1 MDLATYLNDIAAKTN
16 AWVAEDPA
24 NRWAVYPVTDVAY
37 WAEQG
42 ITTVDQ
48 FIRHSLVCEFSDAY
62 KSARG
67 FRPRY
72 DLSGYTNE
80 QIEEM
85 IRDLYAEAK
94 ADAEAEAEMDRIEA
108 EWRKQEDEK
117 DAEAKAESDWVAKW
131 QHHYNRLVGV

>member
-1 MDLATYLNDIAAKTN
+1 MDLATHLNNIAAETR

-24 NRWAVYPVTDVAY
+24 NRWAVHPVTDVAH
-37 WAEQG
+37 WNEMGIFTVEQF
-42 ITTVDQ
+42 VRD
-48 FIRHSLVCEFSDAY
+48 SLVSEYSDTY
-62 KSARG
+62 KSVRG

-117 DAEAKAESDWVAKW
+117 EAEAQAEDAWVSMW
-131 QHHYNRLVGV
+131 QHHYDRLVGV